1 MLAIESTARKRG
13 AADTVA
19 KVDACEVFPL
29 RGVDSRPDMLFCTQL
44 LPPIKA

>member
-19 KVDACEVFPL
+19 KADACEVFPL
-29 RGVDSRPDMLFCTQL
+29 RSEHSRLDMLFCAQL
-44 LPPIKA
+44 LPSTKA